1 MIACLALYC
10 RSNGQMIFEKQTMGS
25 RKVVVFAFF
34 LQALLCLVEASSVG
48 VVSKTIPRAFFE
60 SWILCIQC
68 GSLRTSSFS
77 VDWHWSLDLFFL
89 LLLWSSEN
97 MIRFQPLCSSRN
109 KTLAQREFVCLAI
122 RLWSLRIQ
130 WSLSLS
136 SFVYDISFSYEALVA
151 WIGPCTVPTSSL
163 EVLANEKKPIH
174 LFSVWC
180 ILSQRNVS
188 FVIFGK
194 SAKFTDSQAVEEE
207 WAVWGNNMM
216 RVFVAVKILVPSS

>member
-34 LQALLCLVEASSVG
+34 LQALLCLVEEASSVG
-48 VVSKTIPRAFFE
+48 VVSKTKPRGFLKF
-60 SWILCIQC
+60 WILCFQC

-77 VDWHWSLDLFFL
+77 VDLHWSLNLFFL

-109 KTLAQREFVCLAI
+109 KTLAQREFVCVAI
-122 RLWSLRIQ
+122 RLWCLRIQ

-136 SFVYDISFSYEALVA
+136 SFEYDISSSYEALVA
-151 WIGPCTVPTSSL
+151 RIGPCTVPASSL
-163 EVLANEKKPIH
+163 EVLANEKKAIL

-180 ILSQRNVS
+180 MPSQRNVS

-194 SAKFTDSQAVEEE
+194 SAKFPDSQVEEE

-216 RVFVAVKILVPSS
+216 RVFVAVKSLVPSS